1 MTMKRFGS
9 FFNGRF
15 RRDTDIAASLGYK
28 LRAEGIQNYRRFK
41 RAMEPFVSLKIAFE
55 KPVLFDVPISQKP
68 IDKNTSGPAAW
79 LPLLLVAIAGGCLFT
94 GCNFAP
100 SYKRPAVDTPGTFKE
115 LTPENEKQVDGWKTA
130 QPNDAA
136 LRGNWWEMFHDP
148 QLNALEEQVNITN
161 QTVAAALDNFLAAR
175 AIVKQNRSQF
185 FPTITADPSVTR
197 SRQAARS
204 GSFGGGTGGG
214 TGKGASGKAIIFT
227 EYSLPLDA
235 TWEPDFWGRVRNT
248 VRSSAYQAQ
257 ASLADL
263 ENTRLTVQA
272 ELASD
277 YFQIRSLDAQ
287 KTVLDNAVIA
297 FKESLRLTQV
307 RHDTGIASEQDV
319 AQAEIQLDTASVQAT
334 DVGIQRAQLEH
345 AIAALV
351 GRAPADFSIP
361 AAPLD
366 NKPMAIPFGVPSQ
379 LLERRPDIAASERRV
394 AAANA
399 QIGIARSA
407 YFPSITLS
415 ASGGY
420 QSESTV
426 NLFSGPALFWSLGA
440 AAAQTIFDA
449 GNKFAVTEQVKAQ
462 YQAQV
467 ATYRQTVLSA
477 FQDVEDNLVALRLLS
492 QEIQQQDATVAAAQR
507 YLDLANDRYK
517 LGIDSY
523 LNVTA
528 AQTILLN
535 NQRTAITL
543 RFNQINSTV
552 QLIKAIGGGW
562 NQSQP
567 EKHTL

>member
-1 MTMKRFGS
+1 MKRFGS

-15 RRDTDIAASLGYK
+15 RRETDVAASLGSNPTPAK
-28 LRAEGIQNYRRFK
+28 SRASRCIQRRAESPI
-41 RAMEPFVSLKIAFE
+41 PLKITFQQPVSFE
-55 KPVLFDVPISQKP
+55 VSISRKP
-68 IDKNTSGPAAW
+68 IDKNTIGRAGW
-79 LPLLLVAIAGGCLFT
+79 IVLLLTVVAGACLLS

-100 SYKRPAVDTPGTFKE
+100 NYKRPATETPSAFKE
-115 LTPENEKQVDGWKTA
+115 LTPETEKQVDGWKTA
-130 QPNDAA
+130 KPSDAA
-136 LRGNWWEMFHDP
+136 LRGNWWEIFNDP

-161 QTVAAALDNFLAAR
+161 QTVAAALNNFLAAR
-175 AIVKQNRSQF
+175 AIVKQDRAQF
-185 FPTITADPSVTR
+185 FPTVTADPSVTR

-204 GSFGGGTGGG
+204 VSSGSGTGSGPG
-214 TGKGASGKAIIFT
+214 GKAITFT

-248 VRSSAYQAQ
+248 VRSSSYQAQ

-277 YFQIRSLDAQ
+277 YFQIRSLDGQ
-287 KTVLDNAVIA
+287 KAVLDDSVVA
-297 FKESLRLTQV
+297 FRESLRLTHV
-307 RHDTGIASEQDV
+307 RHETGIASEQDV
-319 AQAEIQLDTASVQAT
+319 AQAEIQLDTALVQAT

-345 AIAALV
+345 AVAVLV
-351 GRAPADFSIP
+351 GRAPADFSVPI
-361 AAPLD
+361 APLD
-366 NKPMAIPFGVPSQ
+366 KKPVAIPFGVPSQ

-399 QIGIARSA
+399 QIGVARSA

-440 AAAQTIFDA
+440 AAAQTVFDA
-449 GNKFAVTEQVKAQ
+449 GYKFAVTEQVKAQ
-462 YQAQV
+462 YESQV

-477 FQDVEDNLVALRLLS
+477 FQNVEDNLAALRLLS

-543 RFNQINSTV
+543 RYNQINSTV

-562 NQSQP
+562 EQP
-567 EKHTL
+567 QAENHKL